1 MNESELKQFLETLH
15 HHLNI
20 LKEREAKFG
29 GNVPLDLI
37 NQIEDHQTAL
47 ALVESRLAGEISS
60 EELAEQ
66 LKPLVLG
73 LDRGD
78 TEIVSGKNIIKIG
91 TLVIPAVPLL
101 VLLLVAAAV
110 SVLLGWY
117 FLVPDQMPQDTFN
130 VAVAEF
136 GQVDAQ
142 GNVTHSE
149 DGQNL
154 SEWMF
159 KQLQDEYKNWPTKPP
174 VVWHDSMGHF
184 EKKPKVGIITGNTPE
199 ERSQAAQE
207 VAERLGAHMVIYGN
221 IAVDENPP
229 QFIPEF
235 YIAEISNEADE
246 IVGRHQLGAPLEVR
260 LPIDL
265 YDLRAST
272 FFEGKLGVRVDALV
286 WFTRGLALDLS
297 GRHEDALA
305 VFKQAATA
313 EQLKS
318 WQDDQGRE
326 ILYYFIGQEALFLS
340 RENPEVLDEAE
351 EAFQKALAINPD
363 YTRAHIGLGGVYF
376 QRAQLLLTE
385 QRLQT
390 DYLDLATDYLDLT
403 IEQYTLAVEDGS
415 DSPGAQ
421 VEIKGLLALG
431 KAYRLQAEAYLHAKE
446 YDSADSI
453 YDIAIEKIQKAI
465 ERLSEDQHRLLAEAY
480 LGLGTAYEQKA
491 YIQQYVR
498 GNKTES
504 KSLYKEAQAAYDK
517 CVKEAD
523 EELYDSELQD
533 TKTKKCSPY
542 SEEVQQVLNNL

>member
-1 MNESELKQFLETLH
+1 MNESELKQSLETLH

-20 LKEREAKFG
+20 LKEREARFG

-37 NQIEDHQTAL
+37 NQIEDHQTAIG
-47 ALVESRLAGEISS
+47 LVESRLAGEISR

-66 LKPLVLG
+66 LEPLVLG

-101 VLLLVAAAV
+101 V
-110 SVLLGWY
+110 SVLAVAVISVFLGWY
-117 FLVPDQMPQDTFN
+117 FLVPDRMPSDTFN
-130 VAVAEF
+130 VVVAEF

-142 GNVTHSE
+142 GKVTHSE

-159 KQLQDEYKNWPTKPP
+159 RQLQDEYKNWPTKPP
-174 VVWHDSMGHF
+174 VVWHDSLGIF
-184 EKKPKVGIITGNTPE
+184 EKKPKVGIIAGNTPE

-221 IAVDENPP
+221 IAVDKNPP
-229 QFIPEF
+229 QFTPEF
-235 YIAEISNEADE
+235 YIAEIRNEADE

-305 VFKQAATA
+305 VFKQAATE

-340 RENPEVLDEAE
+340 RETPEFLDEAE

-376 QRAQLLLTE
+376 QRAQLLPPE
-385 QRLQT
+385 QRLQ
-390 DYLDLATDYLDLT
+390 TDYLDLT
-403 IEQYTLAVEDGS
+403 IEQYTLAVEGGS

-431 KAYRLQAEAYLHAKE
+431 KAYRIQAEAYLHAGE
-446 YDSADSI
+446 YDSADPI
-453 YDIAIEKIQKAI
+453 YDITIEKIQKAI
-465 ERLSEDQHRLLAEAY
+465 ERLSQDQHRLLAEAY
-480 LGLGTAYEQKA
+480 LGLGVAYEQKA

-504 KSLYKEAQAAYDK
+504 KSLYEAAQTAYDK

-523 EELYDSELQD
+523 EEFYDSQLQNV
-533 TKTKKCSPY
+533 KTKYCSPY
-542 SEEVQQVLNNL
+542 SEDVQQVLNNQ

>member
-1 MNESELKQFLETLH
+1 MNKSELKQFLETLH

-29 GNVPLDLI
+29 DNVPLDLI
-37 NQIEDHQTAL
+37 NQIEDHQTAI
-47 ALVESRLAGEISS
+47 ALVESRVAGEISS
-60 EELAEQ
+60 EELEAQ
-66 LKPLVLG
+66 LEPLVLG

-91 TLVIPAVPLL
+91 TVVIPAVPLL
-101 VLLLVAAAV
+101 VLLLVVGAV
-110 SVLLGWY
+110 SVFLGWY
-117 FLVPDQMPQDTFN
+117 FLVPDRMSQDTFN
-130 VAVAEF
+130 VIVAEF
-136 GQVDAQ
+136 GQIDAQ
-142 GNVTHSE
+142 GNVSHSE
-149 DGQNL
+149 DGWNL

-174 VVWHDSMGHF
+174 VVWHDSLGLF
-184 EKKPKVGIITGNTPE
+184 EKKATIGIIAGNTPE

-221 IAVDENPP
+221 IAIDENPP

-235 YIAEISNEADE
+235 YIAEIRNEADE

-305 VFKQAATA
+305 VFKQAATE
-313 EQLKS
+313 EQLNS

-340 RENPEVLDEAE
+340 RENSEFLDEAE
-351 EAFQKALAINPD
+351 EAFKKALAINPV

-376 QRAQLLLTE
+376 QQTQLLPPE

-390 DYLDLATDYLDLT
+390 DYLDLA
-403 IEQYTLAVEDGS
+403 IEQYILAVEGGS

-431 KAYRLQAEAYLHAKE
+431 KAYRLQAEAYLHAGE
-446 YDSADSI
+446 YETAGPI
-453 YDIAIEKIQKAI
+453 YDMAIEKIQKAI
-465 ERLSEDQHRLLAEAY
+465 ERLSQDQHRLLAEAH
-480 LGLGTAYEQKA
+480 LGLGVAYEGKA
-491 YIQQYVR
+491 HIRYVA
-498 GNKTES
+498 GDKTES
-504 KSLYKEAQAAYDK
+504 KFLYEAAHAAYTK

-523 EELYDSELQD
+523 EEFYDSQLQNV
-533 TKTKKCSPY
+533 KTNYCSPY
-542 SEEVQQVLNNL
+542 SEDVQQVLNNL